1 MQTLRKALQRPR
13 EGLQRL
19 CKGLQRSYKPIY
31 IYIYGIWSLIL
42 WYRAGV
48 PGRGRQKSP
57 KCRAGPAGVLGRP
70 CGTGP
75 GYGPGFAK
83 IAKMLAWARG
93 GAGPAPWARRG
104 PRWSRRGC
112 EPGQIEHLPGT
123 GVNHISLYKTNTF
136 RYRAELAKVKNLGW
150 TRAGAG
156 LNLWSCVWGHQ
167 AGAAGVL
174 GWAPGWAN
182 AGLDLRN

>member
-1 MQTLRKALQRPR
+1 M
-13 EGLQRL
+13 
-19 CKGLQRSYKPIY
+19 
-31 IYIYGIWSLIL
+31 
-42 WYRAGV
+42 
-48 PGRGRQKSP
+48 
-57 KCRAGPAGVLGRP
+57 LGRP

-156 LNLWSCVWGHQ
+156 LDLRSWVWGHR

-174 GWAPGWAN
+174 GWGPGLGKCRAGPSEPGLGAPGWGRWG
-182 AGLDLRN
+182 AGLGPRAGQIELLPGYRATFFFYHITGNGINDQT